1 MTAPRR
7 QRPHR
12 SSGSSGVLDRNREAA
27 GAFLGWSARAV
38 GNFGRDVCQT
48 YRTRGTRAAASV
60 VVGWGVTGLRRARS
74 NLTQYRA
81 ESSLG
86 LDTGREWSVGAEVA
100 GSALYGDGTMYM
112 ATPAGRF
119 TALLAEL
126 PVPDPE
132 RFAFVDLGCGKGSVL
147 ILAARHGYGRVI
159 GVELD
164 SSLVEVARANVAAAA
179 SELGVR
185 AGAVEVVRADAALFE
200 LPEIPLVVYLY
211 NPFGEQTLRA
221 VREELERSMTE
232 SPRPMV
238 VAYYNPV
245 HRDVFD
251 GSARLRVLRASEE
264 WATYVSVSS

>member
-1 MTAPRR
+1 MSAPG
-7 QRPHR
+7 RPLHR
-12 SSGSSGVLDRNREAA
+12 PSGSSGVLHRHREAV
-27 GAFLGWSARAV
+27 GGFLGWSARAV
-38 GNFGRDVCQT
+38 GDFGRDVHQT
-48 YRTRGTRAAASV
+48 YRTRGARAAASV
-60 VVGWGVTGLRRARS
+60 VVGWGLIGLRRARS
-74 NLTQYRA
+74 NLKQYRA

-86 LDTGREWSVGAEVA
+86 LDTGREWSVGAEVT

-112 ATPAGRF
+112 ATPAARL

-164 SSLVEVARANVAAAA
+164 SSLVDVARANVAVAA
-179 SELGVR
+179 SELGERGGV
-185 AGAVEVVRADAALFE
+185 VQVVRADAALFE
-200 LPEIPLVVYLY
+200 LPEAPLVVYLY
-211 NPFGEQTLRA
+211 NPFGEQTLHA
-221 VREELERSMTE
+221 VREELERSMRE
-232 SPRPMV
+232 SPRPVV

-251 GSARLRVLRASEE
+251 SSAWLRLLRADEE
-264 WATYVSVSS
+264 WATYASVVS